1 MTETEAYE
9 RVGAEGIASIVAA
22 FYRRVREDDVLGP
35 MYPKADLAGAEQ
47 RLRDFLLFR
56 FGGVEDYIVARGHP
70 RLRMRHMP
78 FAIDERARDR
88 WLDLMGAAMTEAGVD
103 AEAGAVLWA
112 YFVST
117 ADFMRNR

>member
-1 MTETEAYE
+1 MTEREAYE
-9 RVGAEGIASIVAA
+9 SLGEAGVARLVAA
-22 FYRRVREDDVLGP
+22 FYRRVGDDDVLGP
-35 MYPKADLAGAEQ
+35 MYPRHDLANAEG

-56 FGGVEDYIVARGHP
+56 FGGVERYVAERGHP

-78 FAIDERARDR
+78 FAIDGRARDR
-88 WLDLMGAAMTEAGVD
+88 WLELMSAALGEAGVTGEVR
-103 AEAGAVLWA
+103 AALWP